1 MEASEEE
8 IKQKQKLLQEE
19 IIDKNLDKTMFINFC
34 LSKKEN
40 GDDLSNWTLPELQ
53 NIVKEFA
60 ESQKQQQA
68 ANPSLQEQ
76 ISNPNANPKGPQETE
91 EINKESVEKLEK
103 FNADET
109 KNFKE
114 KTMDCRKL
122 DKTELSEK
130 NISIEVKNPTE
141 KAGGMFSK
149 SFILYDVVTT
159 PMNWSVQRRFS
170 DFDSLRQIIV
180 KYYPSY
186 LVPPLPSKKMGNRR
200 FDLDFIMKRMKFL
213 NLFIN
218 NLVKREEFKSSEIL
232 IAFLSYTDRGKF
244 EAKLREYQTQVP
256 SSYVEDYKNL
266 EGKVIISHDEGNEK
280 YFNNISKYFR
290 LQRQIFQKLNH
301 GLKGFYNS
309 LTSACESLQEVNK
322 YFEIMHVL
330 NTRVLMKQTI
340 TKSFEELAFF
350 FDNWKKVLIKQ
361 KELVKNHMKDFYKY
375 VKLEGIAYEELI
387 DRRTELKNKYTSEV
401 AKITAKKEKL
411 FAIGDVSKFELGDE
425 RGIDKER
432 LTKDKPYAFEKMC
445 RNDNLALEKLYNQ
458 LGYANKMNML
468 ELKRLIKDY
477 CVRYVENIKN
487 FDTDFYP
494 SINDLIGIWSN
505 LQTFAMTN

>member
-1 MEASEEE
+1 MEAGEEE

-40 GDDLSNWTLPELQ
+40 GDDLSNWTLPELE

-290 LQRQIFQKLNH
+290 LQSQIFQKLNH

-309 LTSACESLQEVNK
+309 LTSACESLQEVHK

>member
-1 MEASEEE
+1 MEAGEEE

-218 NLVKREEFKSSEIL
+218 NLVKREEFKSSEFL

-244 EAKLREYQTQVP
+244 EAKLRECQTQVP

-309 LTSACESLQEVNK
+309 LTSACESLQEVHK